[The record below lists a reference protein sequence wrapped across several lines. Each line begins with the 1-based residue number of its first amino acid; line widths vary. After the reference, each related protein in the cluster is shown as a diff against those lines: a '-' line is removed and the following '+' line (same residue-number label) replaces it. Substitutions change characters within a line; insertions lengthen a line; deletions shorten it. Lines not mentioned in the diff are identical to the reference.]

1 MKFKRIDVDTV
12 RCIITE
18 DELGENGL
26 QLEDFL
32 QNDGKTESFLRKLIS
47 MAETEVGYKVQG
59 GNVSI
64 QVTVLPEHTLALTFS
79 EKPAYGI
86 TDMLANLRAAVENL
100 TKHTPKSA
108 QPGQEDETDRNSRKA
123 EFTEK
128 RKDDTIPEQ
137 QSSEHLNSD
146 RTDRKQENPDTQ
158 ESKNLVLNG
167 RSAYQLRFDSLD
179 MAMRYAKGIVLE
191 APIHTQLYYLER
203 EAAYYLLM
211 ERGGMEDK
219 QVCRLLSA
227 SLEFA
232 QEIYAHEP
240 TRAYI
245 WEHGRCI
252 LEEQAI
258 ERLQEL

>member
-100 TKHTPKSA
+100 TKHAPSSGHNGDA
-108 QPGQEDETDRNSRKA
+108 DWNSRKA
-123 EFTEK
+123 ELTDERKEK
-128 RKDDTIPEQ
+128 ARQEQ
-137 QSSEHLNSD
+137 QPSSGTSGVD
-146 RTDRKQENPDTQ
+146 AKQEDKDAQ
-158 ESKNLVLNG
+158 ESKDLVLNG
-167 RSAYQLRFDSLD
+167 RSAYQLRFASLD

-191 APIHTQLYYLER
+191 QPIHTQLYYLER

-211 ERGGMEDK
+211 ERGDMEDK

-227 SLEFA
+227 SLEFSE
-232 QEIYAHEP
+232 EIYAHEP
-240 TRAYI
+240 TRAFI
-245 WEHGRCI
+245 REHGRCI
-252 LEEQAI
+252 LAEQAV

>member
-100 TKHTPKSA
+100 TKHTPQSVHS
-108 QPGQEDETDRNSRKA
+108 GQKDETDRNSRKA
-123 EFTEK
+123 EFTEE
-128 RKDDTIPEQ
+128 RKDDTIQEKQPSDQLENDRAKCEQ
-137 QSSEHLNSD
+137 EDPN
-146 RTDRKQENPDTQ
+146 TQ

-167 RSAYQLRFDSLD
+167 RSAYQLRFASLD

-191 APIHTQLYYLER
+191 VPIHTQLYYLER

-227 SLEFA
+227 SLEFS

-240 TRAYI
+240 TRAFI
-245 WEHGRCI
+245 REHGRCI
-252 LEEQAI
+252 LAEQAV

>member
-100 TKHTPKSA
+100 TKHA
-108 QPGQEDETDRNSRKA
+108 PGSSQHEETDRNTRKA
-123 EFTEK
+123 EFTEEPK
-128 RKDDTIPEQ
+128 EHGHQEQ
-137 QSSEHLNSD
+137 QPSSGHAD
-146 RTDRKQENPDTQ
+146 PDAADPKQDNKDTQ
-158 ESKNLVLNG
+158 ESKDLVLNG
-167 RSAYQLRFDSLD
+167 RSAYQLRFASLD

-191 APIHTQLYYLER
+191 LPIHTQLYYLER

-211 ERGGMEDK
+211 ERGNMEDK

-227 SLEFA
+227 SLEFS

-240 TRAYI
+240 TRAFI
-245 WEHGRCI
+245 KEHGRCI
-252 LEEQAI
+252 LAEQAV

>member
-12 RCIITE
+12 RCSITE

-100 TKHTPKSA
+100 TKHTPQS
-108 QPGQEDETDRNSRKA
+108 GHSEQEDETDRNSWKA
-123 EFTEK
+123 EFTED
-128 RKDDTIPEQ
+128 RKDDTVQEKQP
-137 QSSEHLNSD
+137 SD
-146 RTDRKQENPDTQ
+146 RLDSDKTEGKQENSDTQ
-158 ESKNLVLNG
+158 ESKDLVLNG
-167 RSAYQLRFDSLD
+167 RSAYQLRFASLD

-191 APIHTQLYYLER
+191 VPIHTQLYYLER

-227 SLEFA
+227 SLEFS
-232 QEIYAHEP
+232 QEIYAHGP
-240 TRAYI
+240 TRAFI
-245 WEHGRCI
+245 REHGRCI
-252 LEEQAI
+252 LAEQAV